1 MIVDHTAPVSSPV
14 QERRFDYNATKH
26 KAQSAIYF
34 LHRNCGHPVLSRQ
47 LERSWRADTNANT
60 GRHGVH
66 HPHTDRRPVVYD
78 PACGCHSD
86 AIRNRDA
93 AAVRADDDR
102 YAHGNADCDA
112 NINAN
117 AGHAV
122 TAASVHR

>member
-1 MIVDHTAPVSSPV
+1 
-14 QERRFDYNATKH
+14 
-26 KAQSAIYF
+26 
-34 LHRNCGHPVLSRQ
+34 
-47 LERSWRADTNANT
+47 
-60 GRHGVH
+60 
-66 HPHTDRRPVVYD
+66 VVYD

-117 AGHAV
+117 ADGHAGYTDAV
-122 TAASVHR
+122 ADVQPAPL